1 MVNNCLVLTF
11 LVTNRFGDFK
21 LWSSLLSH
29 FWVRCEGLFGDYLK
43 KCEDYVYKP
52 FSKTS
57 DLQVVSLWVC
67 TITWWFL
74 LDSSNTKATYRR
86 SFFWLAAFRVV
97 RILHGRES
105 WAAGDSHG
113 AEVAKIHCVLLGQ
126 FVQMKDLAFIGL
138 IKCFLS
144 LWIQVHPF
152 C

>member
-1 MVNNCLVLTF
+1 METLNSEAVYFLTSE
-11 LVTNRFGDFK
+11 LMWGIVWWLFK
-21 LWSSLLSH
+21 KIW
-29 FWVRCEGLFGDYLK
+29 GLCVQTIF
-43 KCEDYVYKP
+43 ENFRSP
-52 FSKTS
+52 
-57 DLQVVSLWVC
+57 VVSLWVC

-86 SFFWLAAFRVV
+86 FFWLAAFRVV

-113 AEVAKIHCVLLGQ
+113 AEVSKIHCVLLGQ